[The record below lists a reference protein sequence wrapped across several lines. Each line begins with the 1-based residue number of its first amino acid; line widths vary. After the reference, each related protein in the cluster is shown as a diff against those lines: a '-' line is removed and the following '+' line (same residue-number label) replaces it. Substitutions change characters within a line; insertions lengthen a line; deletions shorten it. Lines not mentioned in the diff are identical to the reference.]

1 MENSMSTGHIVL
13 STVAFLSMM
22 ASCRLMDPGSP
33 VPLEGNRQDVSAVSG
48 AWAGRYSSNA
58 TGRHGTIRFRMP
70 EQADTGYGDV
80 EITFSPSLRLTRNAS
95 ASGAPKL
102 NGEGEYEPSPCT
114 VLSIKV
120 VRVKGDEVRGT
131 IAPYWDPDCD
141 CRAQTVFEGKISGER
156 IVGTFSSRRESSDR
170 RVLTGVWQVERQD

>member
-13 STVAFLSMM
+13 STVAFLSTM

-48 AWAGRYSSNA
+48 GWAGRYSSKA
-58 TGRHGTIRFRMP
+58 
-70 EQADTGYGDV
+70 TGYGDV

-95 ASGAPKL
+95 ASDAPKL